1 MSFPSYRAASLTD
14 RESQVLQ
21 FVAEGYTDGEIAQT
35 LCISVF
41 TVQNHVK
48 SILRKLNARNRTH
61 ASTIFQRG
69 NIADSS
75 Y

>member
-1 MSFPSYRAASLTD
+1 MANRPNRATSLTE
-14 RESQVLQ
+14 REQQVLRLI
-21 FVAEGYTDGEIAQT
+21 AEGQTDAEIAIYLT
-35 LCISVF
+35 ISVF

-48 SILRKLNARNRTH
+48 NILRKLDARNRTQ
-61 ASTIFQRG
+61 ASTIYHQK